1 MSAFDRSARLQLEL
15 PDILT
20 DIAAPRVPDY
30 VDDILAQ
37 TAVTRQRPRWTFIER
52 WLPMGVIARRMVL
65 FPRVPWRT
73 LVAVALLIALLAAA
87 LLIVGSQHKL
97 PSPFGPARN
106 GMITYGSNGDVWAR
120 ETIDGPA
127 RLLVGGSTDDFASG
141 FTRSGTQLVFLRRT
155 SGTAG
160 SPDEQVRVVISNLD
174 GSNPRVVTSDL
185 KAPDW
190 FDWSPDD
197 SHLVIQANDGATPLL
212 YVLDPVTGKSDAID
226 TGKVF
231 TLMTTPNFLGPSGTE
246 ITFRGRMITDHGVF
260 SGIFAVH
267 PDGSGLH
274 ALTPTDD
281 RNDSNYQFPQ
291 TSPDGKWLNYT
302 KWDST
307 KKQNRIHLVN
317 LTTGEDRRLE
327 LTSAD
332 SDQGYATFSPDSKL
346 MTFVAYLNGRDQVMV
361 APVDGSANAVGMGP
375 SYPIVDGQY
384 LTGLF
389 SPDGTSMI
397 VNDPASAEGRII
409 DVKTGGMGT
418 ILAWSSGD
426 TSGWQRLAP

>member
-212 YVLDPVTGKSDAID
+212 YVLDPMTGKSDAID

-246 ITFRGRMITDHGVF
+246 ITFRGRMITDQGVF
-260 SGIFAVH
+260 LGHLRRPPRWIRSAC
-267 PDGSGLH
+267 PD
-274 ALTPTDD
+274 AD
-281 RNDSNYQFPQ
+281 RRPQ
-291 TSPDGKWLNYT
+291 
-302 KWDST
+302 
-307 KKQNRIHLVN
+307 
-317 LTTGEDRRLE
+317 RLE
-327 LTSAD
+327 LPIP
-332 SDQGYATFSPDSKL
+332 PD
-346 MTFVAYLNGRDQVMV
+346 
-361 APVDGSANAVGMGP
+361 
-375 SYPIVDGQY
+375 
-384 LTGLF
+384 LTGRQMAGLHKVGLDERTEPNP
-389 SPDGTSMI
+389 SREPDDRRRPHAGADL
-397 VNDPASAEGRII
+397 V
-409 DVKTGGMGT
+409 
-418 ILAWSSGD
+418 
-426 TSGWQRLAP
+426 